1 MNPAPSI
8 IAFTASSG
16 LGYGMLFILA
26 LGGLTGLLPSD
37 RWLGLVG
44 LSFAFAFITG
54 GLLSS
59 LLHLGH
65 PKRAGMALSQWRS
78 SWLSRE
84 GLAALMT
91 YPPALILGVGWVFFE
106 ANSWFFSPFALVAA
120 LGAGLTVFC
129 TGMIYASLPPIR
141 AWHNGLTAPIYLG
154 FALMTGALAVHFLV
168 ALFAVQTI
176 FFGLLALVATVV
188 VFGLK
193 ILSWQLLLKTKP
205 TTTAETA
212 TGLGEFG
219 LVRMLDPPHTQTNY
233 LLQEMGFALGRKHA
247 RRIRRLVFVFG
258 LFGSLIL
265 TLIAMV
271 LEGWLA
277 PLIAFLALMSGMI
290 GTLLERWLFFA
301 EAEHTAMLYY
311 GDKATTKKKLFKKPV
326 IERLPGQATK
336 PQRRPIS
343 ASISGNPLRQ
353 QVGEDNT

>member
-8 IAFTASSG
+8 IAFTTSSG

-26 LGGLTGLLPSD
+26 LGGLTGLLPPD

-44 LSFAFAFITG
+44 LFFAFGFITG

-78 SWLSRE
+78 SWLARE
-84 GLAALMT
+84 GIAALMT
-91 YPPALILGVGWVFFE
+91 YPPALVLGIGWVFFE
-106 ANSWFFSPFALVAA
+106 TTSWFFSLFAVAAA

-141 AWHNGLTAPIYLG
+141 AWHHWMTAPIYLG

-168 ALFAVQTI
+168 TLFAVQTV
-176 FFGLLALVATVV
+176 FFGFLALVATAV

-193 ILSWQLLLKTKP
+193 IFCWQLLLKTKP
-205 TTTAETA
+205 STTAETA

-233 LLQEMGFALGRKHA
+233 LLQEMGFAVGRKHA
-247 RRIRRLVFVFG
+247 RRIRRLVFAFG

-265 TLIAMV
+265 TLIAMAF
-271 LEGWLA
+271 EGWLA
-277 PLIAFLALMSGMI
+277 PLMAFLALISGMI

-301 EAEHTAMLYY
+301 EAEHTSMLFYS
-311 GDKATTKKKLFKKPV
+311 GKMTKKKKLLKKPV
-326 IERLPGQATK
+326 VEKLPDQAVK
-336 PQRRPIS
+336 PQRRS
-343 ASISGNPLRQ
+343 VSTSISGSPLRQ
-353 QVGEDNT
+353 RVGEDNT